1 MRPKQILLLSFMLL
15 LLFSGCTEKQPE
27 ITSGVDACSVCNMI
41 IDQTNQACGFVEQGE
56 FKPFDSPGCLLRQ
69 LDEMK
74 KENQAFPTE
83 IYFADYK
90 AGALFPQKLT
100 TFLLT
105 DHIPTV
111 MNGRVL
117 TFATKE
123 DAQQM
128 SKFPDEVI
136 TDFQGYLT
144 LRGRPDKRVMIEL
157 HEESIFPEVVSV
169 SKGDIVEWSC
179 ISTNSKTDV
188 KFRIQGYEE
197 IGEIVVPT
205 GGEIVR
211 IRMLAERPGS
221 GFPIMRTSDGK
232 VLGMLKVSGA
242 HTKDEESM

>member
-1 MRPKQILLLSFMLL
+1 YNVQYQVLSSRDYGTPQSRKRLYIVGIRSDL
-15 LLFSGCTEKQPE
+15 HTTYS
-27 ITSGVDACSVCNMI
+27 
-41 IDQTNQACGFVEQGE
+41 
-56 FKPFDSPGCLLRQ
+56 
-69 LDEMK
+69 
-74 KENQAFPTE
+74 FPP
-83 IYFADYK
+83 
-90 AGALFPQKLT
+90 PQKLT